1 MLFTINIVDPT
12 YTIPYLH
19 IYLHISGL
27 AFQITEF
34 IIELLLN
41 NLLYTGV
48 TYWLAN
54 RSLII

>member
-48 TYWLAN
+48 TY
-54 RSLII
+54 